1 MIGDPMR
8 KIVDRVRQYISL
20 FDEESGFYIR
30 SGIFRDG
37 KETAEDPFMAGFP
50 ELLDVGIMGHCTHG
64 LSGLC
69 RESGVQCYQDGWNI
83 SQPNMSTDDFLTIAR
98 QCQGRS
104 YQFALGGRGDPDQHE
119 EFESILRIC
128 REYEIVPN
136 FTSSGL
142 GFDEEIIR
150 LCGTYC
156 GAVAISWY
164 GQLYTKKAIKGL
176 IDAGV
181 KTNIHFVLSRES
193 VKKAKNFLRDEVPTG
208 VNAVIFLLHKPIGL
222 GRKENLLL
230 WDNGDLR
237 ELFRYIDEETFPFK
251 IGFDSCSV
259 PGLLPSMKR
268 INVHSLDTC
277 EAARWSAYVTPDMKL
292 LPCSFDNQ
300 EERWAVD
307 LRNHTIEEAWNSPEF
322 VQFRSSFL
330 TSCPDCGMR
339 KQCMGGCPIC
349 PEIVLCEDKM
359 AVRV

>member
-1 MIGDPMR
+1 MRMR
-8 KIVDRVRQYISL
+8 KEKDFLTL
-20 FDEESGFYIR
+20 FDEKTGQYLR
-30 SGIFRDG
+30 TGIIKEGRDTG
-37 KETAEDPFMAGFP
+37 EDPFMSSFP

-83 SQPNMSTDDFLTIAR
+83 SQPNMNTDDFLMIAR

-128 REYEIVPN
+128 REYEIIPN

-150 LCGTYC
+150 LCRIYC

-164 GQLYTKKAIKGL
+164 GQPYTKKAIQGL

-181 KTNIHFVLSRES
+181 KTNIHFVLGRES

-208 VNAVIFLLHKPIGL
+208 VNAVIFLLHKPVGL
-222 GRKENLLL
+222 GRKENLLS
-230 WDNGDLR
+230 WDNGDPQ
-237 ELFRYIDEETFPFK
+237 ELFRYIDEEIFPFK

-259 PGLLPSMKR
+259 PGLLSSMKHV
-268 INVHSLDTC
+268 NVNSLDTC

-300 EERWAVD
+300 GERWAVD
-307 LRNHTIEEAWNSPEF
+307 LRNYTIEEAWNSLEF
-322 VQFRSSFL
+322 TRFRGGFL
-330 TSCPDCGMR
+330 ISCPDCGLR

-349 PEIVLCEDKM
+349 PEIVLCKDKM
-359 AVRV
+359 AARS